1 MSVDSSGELLEYLS
15 FISAGARPGQ
25 FFDVRWGARA
35 GQMRRSFVA
44 ASSLQG
50 AAQLIRRVGAH
61 ADVYVGVALRDGSAH
76 GGKRAISGSR
86 VLYVESDEPRTKKL
100 LASFSC
106 PASLEVN
113 SGSLDHVHLYWRL
126 DDLAAPEEV
135 ERANRRLALA
145 LAADP
150 ASVDIARVLRPPATV
165 NRKHD
170 PPLPVI
176 LTAHRGS
183 AVYSLQQ
190 IAACLPELPEPPVV
204 SQRRPGV
211 DAGRCGRED
220 RGLLEIP
227 AAVYVRVL
235 AERSPDR
242 AGKVLCPFHAER
254 TPSLQL
260 YPDGTFYCFGRGC
273 KRGGTIFDFAAHLW
287 GIATRG
293 HGFIELRERLLE
305 QLAPESARPT

>member
-1 MSVDSSGELLEYLS
+1 MSAGSSGELLEYLS
-15 FISAGARPGQ
+15 FISHGAGPGQ
-25 FFDVRWGARA
+25 FFDVRWGGRA
-35 GQMRRSFVA
+35 GQMRRRFVS
-44 ASSLQG
+44 ASSPSD
-50 AAQLIRRVGAH
+50 AAQLVRRVAAQ

-86 VLYVESDEPRTKKL
+86 LLYVESDEPRTQEL

-106 PASLEVN
+106 PASLEVD
-113 SGSLDHVHLYWRL
+113 SGSPEHVHLYWRL

-170 PPLPVI
+170 PPRPVR
-176 LTAHRGS
+176 LTAHRAS

-190 IAACLPELPEPPVV
+190 IAACLPEIVEPRVV
-204 SQRRPGV
+204 SQRQPGH
-211 DAGRCGRED
+211 DAGRGGRED
-220 RGLLEIP
+220 RALLEIP

-235 AERSPDR
+235 AELSPDR

-273 KRGGTIFDFAAHLW
+273 KRGGTIFDFAAYLW
-287 GIATRG
+287 GIAPRG

-305 QLAPESARPT
+305 QLAPESARYA